1 MTMVES
7 FFALAALV
15 VLVGIVV
22 WRRDIRSGRIPRP
35 RRRMPAISL
44 RERLGDTGFRKQASA
59 AASLSAG
66 ARVVDTTTGE
76 ARASDAPPRG
86 GSGAADGGS
95 RRGKPD

>member
-44 RERLGDTGFRKQASA
+44 RERLGDTGFRKQASV

-66 ARVVDTTTGE
+66 ARVVNSTMG
-76 ARASDAPPRG
+76 APKAAG
-86 GSGAADGGS
+86 GSAREGGEGGGS
-95 RRGKPD
+95 

>member
-7 FFALAALV
+7 FFVLAALV

-35 RRRMPAISL
+35 RRRMPALSL
-44 RERLGDTGFRKQASA
+44 RERLGDTGFRKQTSA
-59 AASLSAG
+59 AARLSAG

-86 GSGAADGGS
+86 GSGAADGG
-95 RRGKPD
+95 RGRGKPD